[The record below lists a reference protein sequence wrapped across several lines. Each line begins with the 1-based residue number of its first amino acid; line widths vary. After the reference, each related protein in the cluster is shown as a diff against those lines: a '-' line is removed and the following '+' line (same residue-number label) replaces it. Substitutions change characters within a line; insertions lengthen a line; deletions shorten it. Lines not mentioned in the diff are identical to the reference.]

1 MLGLRRLKT
10 TVNHGYRAY
19 RSPTA
24 MMMSMDI
31 PLWATSNTLTGG
43 RQLVSWTVGG
53 GSAWL
58 LEECLWS
65 CFGCTSHKGIRV
77 G

>member
-10 TVNHGYRAY
+10 AVNHDYRAY
-19 RSPTA
+19 RSLTA

-58 LEECLWS
+58 LEECWWR
-65 CFGCTSHKGIRV
+65 CFGCTSHRGIRV